1 MDSLSSDLMDLSTL
15 LRQVL
20 RYRIAEQ
27 TNKVIR
33 KRNVYIA
40 AWSRG
45 RNGNYP
51 FSRAHFG
58 STCDQSPRK
67 TRNLGYVLGL
77 VLFAVRLENN
87 RNLREIIAPLWGTAT
102 GRCPFSVQHCKG
114 HLFEEVGAANAT

>member
-27 TNKVIR
+27 PNKVIR

-45 RNGNYP
+45 
-51 FSRAHFG
+51 A
-58 STCDQSPRK
+58 
-67 TRNLGYVLGL
+67 
-77 VLFAVRLENN
+77 
-87 RNLREIIAPLWGTAT
+87 TAT
-102 GRCPFSVQHCKG
+102 T
-114 HLFEEVGAANAT
+114 LFLALTLGAHVTKVPERPGTWVMC